1 MLEEIRIME
10 REVYKPD
17 WDSLLTGKPAPPEHT
32 LRRYAADKSWHADIL
47 RLHTSRKYK
56 ERWNNRMVLS
66 LLFIGF
72 IVIKF
77 YKCTDKKDK
86 QIKYPCLFA
95 RTGKYD

>member
-1 MLEEIRIME
+1 MKKTQQLYEGKAKK
-10 REVYKPD
+10 VYATD
-17 WDSLLTGKPAPPEHT
+17 VEGIYIVD
-32 LRRYAADKSWHADIL
+32 
-47 RLHTSRKYK
+47 YK

>member
-1 MLEEIRIME
+1 
-10 REVYKPD
+10 
-17 WDSLLTGKPAPPEHT
+17 
-32 LRRYAADKSWHADIL
+32 
-47 RLHTSRKYK
+47 
-56 ERWNNRMVLS
+56 MVLS

>member
-1 MLEEIRIME
+1 VNFEFKKCQLIQ
-10 REVYKPD
+10 Y
-17 WDSLLTGKPAPPEHT
+17 T
-32 LRRYAADKSWHADIL
+32 
-47 RLHTSRKYK
+47 TSRKYK

-95 RTGKYD
+95 RADKYD